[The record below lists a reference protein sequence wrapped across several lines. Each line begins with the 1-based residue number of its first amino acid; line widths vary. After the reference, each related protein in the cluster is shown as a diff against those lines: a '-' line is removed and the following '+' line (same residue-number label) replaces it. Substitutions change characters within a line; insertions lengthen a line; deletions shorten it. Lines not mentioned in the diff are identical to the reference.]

1 MGVSAAV
8 LVVLSVC
15 GGVVA
20 SNPPAGAMN
29 VFFIAV
35 DGASAFAST
44 VPRAPVVPVRM
55 HALADTDDDP
65 VSLPVAQI
73 CGLSSAARSRRLK
86 YWRRT

>member
-1 MGVSAAV
+1 MGFSAAV

-35 DGASAFAST
+35 DGTSAFASAGSHAY
-44 VPRAPVVPVRM
+44 RYM
-55 HALADTDDDP
+55 HALTLTMRDP

-86 YWRRT
+86 Y

>member
-1 MGVSAAV
+1 MGFSAAV

-35 DGASAFAST
+35 DGTSAFASAGSH
-44 VPRAPVVPVRM
+44 RYM
-55 HALADTDDDP
+55 HALTLTMILSH
-65 VSLPVAQI
+65 SL
-73 CGLSSAARSRRLK
+73 SRRSAGSVRPLV
-86 YWRRT
+86 RDA

>member
-1 MGVSAAV
+1 MGFSAAV

-35 DGASAFAST
+35 DGTSAFAST
-44 VPRAPVVPVRM
+44 GSQAY
-55 HALADTDDDP
+55 TG
-65 VSLPVAQI
+65 I
-73 CGLSSAARSRRLK
+73 CMR
-86 YWRRT
+86 